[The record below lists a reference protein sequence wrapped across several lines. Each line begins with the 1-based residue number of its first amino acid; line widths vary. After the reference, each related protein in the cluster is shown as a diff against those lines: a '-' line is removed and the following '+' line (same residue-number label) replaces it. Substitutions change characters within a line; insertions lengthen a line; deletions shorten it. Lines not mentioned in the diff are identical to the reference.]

1 MQQEWYKPDNGR
13 RYLAE
18 LVEDLFGDWILIRR
32 WWGAKRKGNQ
42 KMALVQS
49 YADGIERL
57 ANIDGKRKARGYQRV
72 R

>member
-1 MQQEWYKPDNGR
+1 MRQEWYNPQNER

-18 LVEDLFGDWILIRR
+18 LFQDLFGDWILIRR
-32 WWGAKRKGNQ
+32 WWSAKRKGNQ

-49 YADGIERL
+49 YADGMERL
-57 ANIDGKRKARGYQRV
+57 ANIDDKRKSHGYQRV